1 MKNGAPP
8 FKGAL
13 RLHGCHARHACVL
26 KKFIYWPLASDKNYR
41 ETLTDAR
48 QGHNEL
54 AKVDAMLFNDL
65 KNVQS
70 IHHICTHNLD
80 CFTCSERTLY
90 RRANQGCFTAI
101 RANLPSAC
109 SMRPRGGKPIAHQVG
124 PKYRKGG
131 RFSDYLRT
139 VAENPDLPGTMIDSL
154 IGTVGGKAL
163 FVSSDMLL
171 AILRESNTAQYG
183 SVRWVVW
190 KAGGVT
196 RLLPSYSLIE
206 PSDSSRAAEPGHP
219 GLCCGRRRSAPY
231 PESPGLR
238 SVSRIAGRGAGDR
251 TVSAGHP
258 WTPAFA
264 APERAKGTKKEPDL
278 AVRLKSS
285 GNVLLSHGQLPQ
297 YPRR

>member
-26 KKFIYWPLASDKNYR
+26 QKFIYWPLASDKNYR

-139 VAENPDLPGTMIDSL
+139 VAENPDLPVTMIDSL

-206 PSDSSRAAEPGHP
+206 PSDSSRATQPGTQVP
-219 GLCCGRRRSAPY
+219 PRQVVPSAA
-231 PESPGLR
+231 LR
-238 SVSRIAGRGAGDR
+238 SSGAPQRLLHCRSRCPGRYALCGAPLG
-251 TVSAGHP
+251 
-258 WTPAFA
+258 

-285 GNVLLSHGQLPQ
+285 GSVLLSHGQLPQ